1 MSFKKFNFEKPDD
14 LYKKR
19 KNDNKRDSNE
29 KDIVDYQKVVEAF
42 HTFIKIEFIQEKTKT
57 VQRRQRSSFKNCW
70 SYIRNS
76 RNDYRTLM
84 HKKKV
89 WYKKKNQK
97 EKKEI

>member
-42 HTFIKIEFIQEKTKT
+42 HTFIKIEFI
-57 VQRRQRSSFKNCW
+57 
-70 SYIRNS
+70 
-76 RNDYRTLM
+76 
-84 HKKKV
+84 
-89 WYKKKNQK
+89 
-97 EKKEI
+97 